1 MEIEVSEADCVSL
14 QQKRSNLAK
23 GVYSKCYEPRTLL
36 REEYRVLARQYSK
49 TILRVP
55 IRTQKF
61 RIAPIDGLLRL
72 GRGPA
77 SIHWISMLR
86 LGNGADV
93 RGMAQNA
100 DNGVVLMKCESRE
113 A

>member
-49 TILRVP
+49 TIPRVP
-55 IRTQKF
+55 IRTQNSELRRLMVYF
-61 RIAPIDGLLRL
+61 DLDVGLLYPL
-72 GRGPA
+72 DFYA
-77 SIHWISMLR
+77 
-86 LGNGADV
+86 
-93 RGMAQNA
+93 
-100 DNGVVLMKCESRE
+100 
-113 A
+113 